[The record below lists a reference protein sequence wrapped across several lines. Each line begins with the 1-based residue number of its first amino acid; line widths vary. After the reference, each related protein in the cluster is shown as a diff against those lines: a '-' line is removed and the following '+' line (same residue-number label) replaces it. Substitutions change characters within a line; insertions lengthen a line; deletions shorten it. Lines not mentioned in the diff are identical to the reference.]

1 MKELEP
7 NELGRYNGKN
17 GNPAYIVHRG
27 SVYDV
32 TQSAKWN
39 GGLHMLRHHAGE
51 DLTAEIGAAPH
62 GVEVLARYPQVGVL
76 KKQEAPD
83 RPLPLMLSR
92 LLTRFPML
100 RRHPH
105 PMTVHFPIVFVFAA
119 ALFTVLY
126 LCTGI
131 ASFESTAL
139 NCLGAGLVF
148 TPVAMM
154 TGYYA
159 WWLNYS
165 ARPLKPVIIKQ
176 ILSWLLLVIE
186 ITVFL
191 WRLAVPDILNTF
203 RSVSVVYLMLTLSF
217 VPLVSVIGWFG
228 ASLTFPIEKE

>member
-1 MKELEP
+1 MNEFKP
-7 NELGRYNGKN
+7 DELGKYNGKE
-17 GNPAYIVHRG
+17 GNPAYIAHQGNVF
-27 SVYDV
+27 DV
-32 TQSAKWN
+32 TESAKWK

-51 DLTAEIGAAPH
+51 DLTADIAAAPH
-62 GVEVLARYPQVGVL
+62 GVDVLTRYPHVGVL
-76 KKQEAPD
+76 KKQETPG
-83 RPLPLMLSR
+83 RPMPVLLSR

-105 PMTVHFPIVFVFAA
+105 PMTVHFPIVFMFSA
-119 ALFTVLY
+119 ALFTLLY

-131 ASFESTAL
+131 VSFESTAL

-148 TPVAMM
+148 TPVAMA

-176 ILSWLLLVIE
+176 ILSWLLLVIG
-186 ITVFL
+186 ITTFL
-191 WRLAVPDILNTF
+191 WRLAAPDILSSF
-203 RSVSVVYLMLTLSF
+203 RFASMVYLVLILSF
-217 VPLVSVIGWFG
+217 IPLVSIIGWFG